1 MKLYALCDKEMLQ
14 NRGISI
20 PQFIQKVKLHNGE
33 IIQYRNKIPNFAEI
47 EEDIRTIRKFWS
59 GTLILND
66 YLEFLDLVDGFH
78 IGQEDLK
85 KYGTVGEIRKKIG
98 RKILGLSTHNREEI
112 EEANSFDLD
121 YIGLGAYRTS
131 STKEVT
137 NVLGDEVEELAK
149 LSKHPVAVIGGVK
162 LSDKFRNIEYRV
174 IGSGLL

>member
-14 NRGISI
+14 NQAISI
-20 PQFIQKVKLHNGE
+20 PQFIQKVKMHNGA
-33 IIQYRNKIPNFAEI
+33 IIQYRNKIPNFGEI

-78 IGQEDLK
+78 VGQEDLQ
-85 KYGTVGEIRKKIG
+85 KYGTVEEIRKKIG

-121 YIGLGAYRTS
+121 YVGLGAYRTS

-137 NVLGDEVEELAK
+137 NVLGDEVEKLAQ
-149 LSKHPVAVIGGVK
+149 LSKHPVAVIGGVR
-162 LSDKFRNIEYRV
+162 LSDRFRNIEYRV

>member
-14 NRGISI
+14 NRAISI
-20 PQFIQKVKLHNGE
+20 PQFIQKVKMHNGA
-33 IIQYRNKIPNFAEI
+33 IIQYRNKTPNFGEI

-78 IGQEDLK
+78 VGQEDLQ
-85 KYGTVGEIRKKIG
+85 KYGTVEEIRKKIG

-137 NVLGDEVEELAK
+137 NVLGDEVEKLAK

-162 LSDKFRNIEYRV
+162 LSDRFRNIEYRV